1 MSAIQ
6 TPPFGAEG
14 HPNQYNTPCSVDI
27 SENGHMRNIRH
38 FTDLQLAY
46 MWIQTQMPQELLDHR
61 GEFMKTFEYV
71 VENMLRYPADG
82 VIVGQTEIRTYDVYF
97 TEL

>member
-1 MSAIQ
+1 MSHIQ
-6 TPPFGAEG
+6 TPPFGAQG
-14 HPNQYNTPCSVDI
+14 SPNQYNTRCSVEI
-27 SENGHMRNIRH
+27 SENGCAFNIQH

-46 MWIQTQMPQELLDHR
+46 MWVQSQMPEELLDHR
-61 GEFMKTFEYV
+61 GEFIKTFEFV
-71 VENMLRYPADG
+71 VENMLRYPEDG

>member
-1 MSAIQ
+1 MSQIQ
-6 TPPFGAEG
+6 TPPFNPEAS
-14 HPNQYNTPCSVDI
+14 PNQYNTPCSVEI
-27 SENGHMRNIRH
+27 SENGRAINIRH

-46 MWIQTQMPQELLDHR
+46 MWVETQLPQELLEHR
-61 GEFMKTFEYV
+61 GEFLKSFQFL

-82 VIVGQTEIRTYDVYF
+82 VIIGQTETMVYDIYF